1 MIVNTRVKIYLN
13 EKQKVL
19 LEKHFLVG
27 DFYTITFSKNIRK
40 VSPIKVGIWM
50 SEFVPVETAI
60 SGLYGIYSYRQI
72 SIAESGSFNA

>member
-19 LEKHFLVG
+19 LEKHFVAG
-27 DFYTITFSKNIRK
+27 DLYTTTFSKNIMK
-40 VSPIKVGIWM
+40 ISLIKVGIWM
-50 SEFVPVETAI
+50 SEFAPVETAI
-60 SGLYGIYSYRQI
+60 SGLYGIYSFRQI